1 MDCTATSTSHIN
13 LGTGLYLPALYQMYY
28 LPVNLVVFRGTQVSE
43 TRLSLRCQV
52 RHRSKQPLTHEKLK
66 LCAPCLCAAQDG
78 CRMGLLLLD

>member
-52 RHRSKQPLTHEKLK
+52 RHRSEQPLTYGEERAVPLRLVSPGVK
-66 LCAPCLCAAQDG
+66 Q
-78 CRMGLLLLD
+78 LL

>member
-43 TRLSLRCQV
+43 TRLSCKFV
-52 RHRSKQPLTHEKLK
+52 I
-66 LCAPCLCAAQDG
+66 AQSS
-78 CRMGLLLLD
+78 R